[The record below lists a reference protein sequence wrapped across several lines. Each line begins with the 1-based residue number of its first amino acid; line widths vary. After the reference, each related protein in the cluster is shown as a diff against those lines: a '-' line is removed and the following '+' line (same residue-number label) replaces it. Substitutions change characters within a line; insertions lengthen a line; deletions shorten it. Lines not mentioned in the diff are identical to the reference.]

1 AMSSIDSDDLRRWLP
16 DFPSGPLEPFRR
28 RASFDWRRMAR
39 LLFGENGLRVRLTVW
54 RTMESDPVFAHS
66 QRPLALQEVR
76 KRTYLQCKRL
86 FEYTFLTDEDLLSN
100 PQLLSHFNQ
109 AVLMYDKS
117 LLAKYSLTVTMFGS
131 SVMSMG
137 KSHQDYFER
146 ARNFELFGCFALT
159 ELSHGSNA
167 RAMRTEARYDP
178 QTKEFVLN
186 TPDLEA
192 MKIWVGNLGQSA
204 THALVYAQLITPD
217 GSNHGLHAFAVPV
230 RSPSTMLPYPG
241 VIVGDMGAKIG
252 FNGVDNGFVAFNG
265 YRIDKS
271 CLLNRTG
278 DVTDSGEYVS
288 PYRDASKR
296 LGATLGALSG
306 GRVGIVGMAAS
317 GLSMATVIAIR
328 YSASRKQ
335 FCEDAYDYGGKS
347 QRQPS
352 SISSS
357 SSASHDNQRLGLSS
371 SSSPAAQQPQ
381 NPAAPER
388 PVLEYSMQQQR
399 LFPHL
404 AAAYAWT
411 HMTDSLFADYVA
423 LRLTD
428 PKSPSAA
435 SAGRE
440 LHALSS
446 ALKPAVSWACMS
458 ALQEAREACGG
469 HGYLAA
475 GRLGQ
480 LRNDFDASCTYEG
493 ENHVLLQQAT
503 AHLLSL
509 ASKLKKQPT
518 SKAAASASAAA
529 AVASPLGSYRYLF
542 FLSFEQQQQQQ
553 QKLLPSLQEMLDGEG
568 FSADVD
574 DSIEG
579 VPALLGLLHSLIGNL
594 LLRPESAPLSP
605 WRAKTLALA
614 YADAEVLRRFRRLA
628 FGVPATSEC
637 LAGPLRLLWVVH
649 GLSLVQRHLP
659 AMFEADCRHFDAV
672 QLARWLPACQAAAC
686 AALLPESLGLVD
698 AIAPTDFVL
707 NSALGASDGLI
718 YENIVQSMFTAP
730 GAFERPEWWSE
741 FLDKPSIGGRP
752 VARL

>member
-1 AMSSIDSDDLRRWLP
+1 TESQNPATFITSAAMSSIDSDDLRRWLP

-493 ENHVLLQQAT
+493 ENHVLLQQ
-503 AHLLSL
+503 
-509 ASKLKKQPT
+509 
-518 SKAAASASAAA
+518 
-529 AVASPLGSYRYLF
+529 
-542 FLSFEQQQQQQ
+542 
-553 QKLLPSLQEMLDGEG
+553 
-568 FSADVD
+568 
-574 DSIEG
+574 
-579 VPALLGLLHSLIGNL
+579 
-594 LLRPESAPLSP
+594 SAPLSP

-698 AIAPTDFVL
+698 AIAPTDF
-707 NSALGASDGLI
+707 I